1 MDFRIATLKEL
12 LGRGH
17 LCSGRIHDP
26 RLAVQL
32 LQYFNKAKSQPVSAL
47 QQLISELE
55 KQYETLKFI
64 LCDVWGHILIIQ
76 PIGSENAIACSYKIE
91 DLDLSLVSEIIT
103 ERSFSY
109 RLRPVLKS
117 LSGVTSLQISCPD
130 EELPEQ
136 WDSDF
141 LSRLVNLRFAD
152 DLSYFD
158 FTTFDFAWVPNLETL
173 SIGGLLE
180 YPRLCQSLLPNSF
193 LPHLPSLPPKL
204 TSLEISWSCDP
215 NFSESLFK
223 ACLNLRHLREL
234 LVLVPCSG
242 LLKDEETYFT
252 QPVKSFARKVQF
264 SCGIKV
270 SPYGD
275 YMDKLF
281 SESRALKAILSLLRT
296 IGNSVFHSISLD
308 LRRLLVHLLFGQKPL
323 EEFYENGNPIPDL

>member
-141 LSRLVNLRFAD
+141 LSRLVNLRLAPALTQSSLFLAMK
-152 DLSYFD
+152 SE
-158 FTTFDFAWVPNLETL
+158 LEKP
-173 SIGGLLE
+173 LLDPE
-180 YPRLCQSLLPNSF
+180 QIPESR
-193 LPHLPSLPPKL
+193 
-204 TSLEISWSCDP
+204 WSCIDLVYSSDTEDEDVCEMCLSTMCDTLLITLIVV
-215 NFSESLFK
+215 NCLLLFNAKSLVAWCITAFIQ
-223 ACLNLRHLREL
+223 ALLCLYYIY
-234 LVLVPCSG
+234 S
-242 LLKDEETYFT
+242 D
-252 QPVKSFARKVQF
+252 
-264 SCGIKV
+264 
-270 SPYGD
+270 
-275 YMDKLF
+275 
-281 SESRALKAILSLLRT
+281 
-296 IGNSVFHSISLD
+296 VFHC
-308 LRRLLVHLLFGQKPL
+308 RRKFIIALVICTVLLNFVEIVQ
-323 EEFYENGNPIPDL
+323 IVI